1 MTIIVKMLL
10 DNFKFA
16 FKSRKAWWYTA
27 TSRSRARFA
36 RTTLGS
42 FWLGFSNLLSIGTLG
57 IVYGTVFSVDDFKS
71 YFIYLG
77 FGLVIWNTI
86 SSSISNSPNLFAYNS
101 SNIKN
106 MNLKPIFYTLE
117 EWSFQIQT
125 FIQSI
130 ILVLFVFIFIQST
143 LIVNLLLFSWLP
155 LLNLIIFIYWFPLIV
170 CLISV
175 RFTDIA
181 QLVPI
186 VLQLVFL
193 TSPILYRKESLGSL
207 GWITN
212 LNFIYQILDPL
223 RVSIINGT
231 INYHNSLLILLLNI
245 MGLFLTIKLL
255 DIEGKRLPFLV

>member
-1 MTIIVKMLL
+1 MLL

-16 FKSRKAWWYTA
+16 FKTRKAWWYTA
-27 TSRSRARFA
+27 TSRSKARFA

-57 IVYGTVFSVDDFKS
+57 VVYGTVFKVNDFSS

-86 SSSISNSPNLFAYNS
+86 SSSIANSPNLFSYNS

-117 EWSFQIQT
+117 EWSFQLQT
-125 FIQSI
+125 FIQSF
-130 ILVLFVFIFIQST
+130 ILVFFVFLFFQSE
-143 LIVNLLLFSWLP
+143 LISNLLLYSWIP
-155 LLNLIIFIYWFPLIV
+155 FLNLFIFIYWFPVIV

-193 TSPILYRKESLGSL
+193 TSPILYRKDSLGSL

-223 RVSIINGT
+223 RASIIRGT
-231 INYHNSLLILLLNI
+231 INYQDSMLLLIFNFI
-245 MGLFLTIKLL
+245 GLIFTIRLL
-255 DIEGKRLPFLV
+255 DIESKRLPFLL

>member
-1 MTIIVKMLL
+1 MLL
-10 DNFKFA
+10 DSFRFA
-16 FKSRKAWWYTA
+16 FKTRKAWWYTA

-42 FWLGFSNLLSIGTLG
+42 FWLGLSNLLSIGTLG
-57 IVYGTVFSVDDFKS
+57 IVYGTVFSVQDFNS
-71 YFIYLG
+71 YFIYLA
-77 FGLVIWNTI
+77 FGLVVWNTI
-86 SSSISNSPNLFAYNS
+86 SSSISNSPNLFAHNS

-117 EWSFQIQT
+117 EWSFQLQT
-125 FIQSI
+125 FFQSFV
-130 ILVLFVFIFIQST
+130 LVLFVFLFFKSA
-143 LIVNLLLFSWLP
+143 LISNFLLYSWLP
-155 LLNLIIFIYWFPLIV
+155 LLNLFIFIYWFPLLI

-186 VLQLVFL
+186 VLQLIFL
-193 TSPILYRKESLGSL
+193 ISPILYKKESLGSL

-223 RVSIINGT
+223 RESIINGD
-231 INYHNSLLILLLNI
+231 INYQTSFLIFIANFI
-245 MGLFLTIKLL
+245 GILFTLRIL
-255 DIEGKRLPFLV
+255 DDESKNLPFLL

>member
-1 MTIIVKMLL
+1 MIIIVKMLL

-16 FKSRKAWWYTA
+16 FKTRKAWWYTA
-27 TSRSRARFA
+27 SSRSRARFA

-57 IVYGTVFSVDDFKS
+57 IVYGTVFSVADFKS

-77 FGLVIWNTI
+77 FGLVVWNTI
-86 SSSISNSPNLFAYNS
+86 SSSISSSPNLFAHNS

-117 EWSFQIQT
+117 EWSFQLQT
-125 FIQSI
+125 FIQSF
-130 ILVLFVFIFIQST
+130 ILVFFVFLFFKAS
-143 LIVNLLLFSWLP
+143 LIINLLFYSWLP
-155 LLNLIIFIYWFPLIV
+155 LLNLFIFIYWFPLLV

-186 VLQLVFL
+186 LLQLVFL
-193 TSPILYRKESLGSL
+193 ISPILYKKESLGSL
-207 GWITN
+207 EWITS

-223 RVSIINGT
+223 RESIINGAVNYQT
-231 INYHNSLLILLLNI
+231 SFFILIINFIGLLYSIR
-245 MGLFLTIKLL
+245 LL
-255 DIEGKRLPFLV
+255 DYESKKLPFML

>member
-1 MTIIVKMLL
+1 MLL

-16 FKSRKAWWYTA
+16 IKTRRAWWYTA

-57 IVYGTVFSVDDFKS
+57 IVYGTVFSVSDFRS

-77 FGLVIWNTI
+77 IGLVIWNTI
-86 SSSISNSPNLFAYNS
+86 SSSIVNAPQLFSHNA

-106 MNLKPIFYTLE
+106 MNLKPLFYTLE

-125 FIQSI
+125 FFQSF
-130 ILVLFVFIFIQST
+130 LLVFLVFLFFNTYLLLHVLFY
-143 LIVNLLLFSWLP
+143 SWLP
-155 LLNLIIFIYWFPLIV
+155 LLNLIIFIYWFPLLI
-170 CLISV
+170 CLISL

-193 TSPILYRKESLGSL
+193 TSPILYEKESLGDLS
-207 GWITN
+207 WIVN
-212 LNFIYQILDPL
+212 LNFIYKILEPL
-223 RVSIINGT
+223 RTSIIEGS
-231 INYHNSLLILLLNI
+231 INFKDSFLILFINLCS
-245 MGLFLTIKLL
+245 LFITLMILKY
-255 DIEGKRLPFLV
+255 ESKRLPFWL

>member
-1 MTIIVKMLL
+1 MIIIKKMLL

-16 FKSRKAWWYTA
+16 FKTRKAWWYTA

-57 IVYGTVFSVDDFKS
+57 LVYGTVFSVEDFGS
-71 YFIYLG
+71 YFVYLG

-86 SSSISNSPNLFAYNS
+86 SLSISNAPQLFLHNS

-106 MNLKPIFYTLE
+106 MNLMPIFYTLE
-117 EWSFQIQT
+117 EWSFQLQT
-125 FIQSI
+125 FIQSFT
-130 ILVLFVFIFIQST
+130 LVFFVFIFFKFSLVLN
-143 LIVNLLLFSWLP
+143 LILYSWLP
-155 LLNLIIFIYWFPLIV
+155 FLNLFLFIYWFPLIV
-170 CLISV
+170 CLISI
-175 RFTDIA
+175 RFNDFA

-193 TSPILYRKESLGSL
+193 TSPILYMKESLGSL

-212 LNFIYQILDPL
+212 INFIYQILDPL
-223 RVSIINGT
+223 RNSIIEGY
-231 INYHNSLLILLLNI
+231 INYKYSFLILVCNI
-245 MGLFLTIKLL
+245 IGIVFTMIILKY
-255 DIEGKRLPFLV
+255 ESKRLPFLI

>member
-1 MTIIVKMLL
+1 MIIIVKMSL

-16 FKSRKAWWYTA
+16 FKTRNAWWYTA

-57 IVYGTVFSVDDFKS
+57 IVYGTVFSVEDFGS
-71 YFIYLG
+71 YVVYLG
-77 FGLVIWNTI
+77 IGLVIWNTI
-86 SSSISNSPNLFAYNS
+86 SSSITNSPNLFAHNS

-106 MNLKPIFYTLE
+106 MNVKPIFYTLE
-117 EWSFQIQT
+117 EWSFQLQT
-125 FIQSI
+125 FFQSF
-130 ILVLFVFIFIQST
+130 ILVFFVLLFLKFSLVS
-143 LIVNLLLFSWLP
+143 NLLIYSWIPFINLF
-155 LLNLIIFIYWFPLIV
+155 IFIYWFPVII

-193 TSPILYRKESLGSL
+193 TSPILYRKENLGSL
-207 GWITN
+207 EWITN
-212 LNFIYQILDPL
+212 LNFIYQILDPI
-223 RVSIINGT
+223 RVSIIDGSV
-231 INYHNSLLILLLNI
+231 NYLTSILLLGINFI
-245 MGLFLTIKLL
+245 GLFFTIRLL
-255 DIEGKRLPFLV
+255 NSESKVLPFLL

>member
-1 MTIIVKMLL
+1 MIIIVKMLL

-16 FKSRKAWWYTA
+16 FKTRRAWWYTA
-27 TSRSRARFA
+27 SSRSRARFA

-57 IVYGTVFSVDDFKS
+57 IVYGTVFSVENFKS

-77 FGLVIWNTI
+77 FGLVVWNTI
-86 SSSISNSPNLFAYNS
+86 SSSISNSPNLFAHNS

-117 EWSFQIQT
+117 EWSFQLQT
-125 FIQSI
+125 FIQSFV
-130 ILVLFVFIFIQST
+130 LVLFVFLFLKST
-143 LIVNLLLFSWLP
+143 LISNLLLYSWLP
-155 LLNLIIFIYWFPLIV
+155 LLNLFIFIYWFPLVI
-170 CLISV
+170 CMISV
-175 RFTDIA
+175 RFTDIG

-207 GWITN
+207 EWITN
-212 LNFIYQILDPL
+212 LNFIYKILDPL
-223 RVSIINGT
+223 RLSIINGNV
-231 INYHNSLLILLLNI
+231 NYQTSFLILIFNFIGLL
-245 MGLFLTIKLL
+245 FTIRLL
-255 DIEGKRLPFLV
+255 DLESKRLPFLL

>member
-1 MTIIVKMLL
+1 MIIILRMLL

-16 FKSRKAWWYTA
+16 FRTRRAWWYTA

-36 RTTLGS
+36 RTALGS

-57 IVYGTVFSVDDFKS
+57 IVYGTVFSVEDFSS

-86 SSSISNSPNLFAYNS
+86 SSSIANAPQLFTHNS

-117 EWSFQIQT
+117 EWSFQLQT
-125 FIQSI
+125 FVQSFL
-130 ILVLFVFIFIQST
+130 LVFFVFLFFKFS
-143 LIVNLLLFSWLP
+143 LIANLVVYSWIPLVNLF
-155 LLNLIIFIYWFPLIV
+155 IFIYWFPVII
-170 CLISV
+170 CLVSIRFNDIS
-175 RFTDIA
+175 

-186 VLQLVFL
+186 ALQLLFL

-207 GWITN
+207 SWITN
-212 LNFIYQILDPL
+212 LNFVYQILDPF
-223 RVSIINGT
+223 RESIINGSL
-231 INYHNSLLILLLNI
+231 NYQTSLLIFMINIIGLLFTITLLNI
-245 MGLFLTIKLL
+245 ESK
-255 DIEGKRLPFLV
+255 KLPFMV

>member
-1 MTIIVKMLL
+1 MTITEKMLL

-16 FKSRKAWWYTA
+16 FKTRKAWWYTA
-27 TSRSRARFA
+27 SSRSRARFA

-57 IVYGTVFSVDDFKS
+57 IVYGTVFSVEDFKS

-77 FGLVIWNTI
+77 FGLVVWNTI
-86 SSSISNSPNLFAYNS
+86 SSSISNSPNLFSHNS

-117 EWSFQIQT
+117 EWSFQLQT
-125 FIQSI
+125 FIQSFV
-130 ILVLFVFIFIQST
+130 LVFFVFLFVKST
-143 LIVNLLLFSWLP
+143 LIVNFLFFSWIP
-155 LLNLIIFIYWFPLIV
+155 LLNLIVFIYWFPLIV

-231 INYHNSLLILLLNI
+231 INYQNSMLLLICNFV
-245 MGLFLTIKLL
+245 GLFLTLRYL
-255 DIEGKRLPFLV
+255 EIESRRLPFLL

>member
-1 MTIIVKMLL
+1 MIITAKMLL

-16 FKSRKAWWYTA
+16 FKTRKAWWYTA

-57 IVYGTVFSVDDFKS
+57 VVYGTVFSVKDFNS

-117 EWSFQIQT
+117 EWSFQLQT
-125 FIQSI
+125 FIQSF
-130 ILVLFVFIFIQST
+130 ILVFLVFLFFEFT
-143 LIVNLLLFSWLP
+143 LIHNLLIYSWIP
-155 LLNLIIFIYWFPLIV
+155 FLNLFIFIYWFPLIV

-207 GWITN
+207 EWITN

-223 RVSIINGT
+223 RISIINGS
-231 INYHNSLLILLLNI
+231 INFQQSVLILVFNFI
-245 MGLFLTIKLL
+245 GLFFTIKLL
-255 DIEGKRLPFLV
+255 NHESKRLPFLL

>member
-1 MTIIVKMLL
+1 MIIIVKMLL
-10 DNFKFA
+10 DNLKFA
-16 FKSRKAWWYTA
+16 YKSRKAWWYTA

-42 FWLGFSNLLSIGTLG
+42 FWLGLSNLLSIGTLG
-57 IVYGTVFSVDDFKS
+57 VVYGTVFSVEDFSS

-86 SSSISNSPNLFAYNS
+86 SSSISNSPNLFAHNS

-117 EWSFQIQT
+117 EWAFQVQT
-125 FIQSI
+125 FIQSF
-130 ILVLFVFIFIQST
+130 ILVFLVFLFFKFS
-143 LIVNLLLFSWLP
+143 LINNLLIYSLLP
-155 LLNLIIFIYWFPLIV
+155 FLNLFIFIYWFPVIV
-170 CLISV
+170 SLISI

-207 GWITN
+207 SWITN
-212 LNFIYQILDPL
+212 FNFVYQMLDPL
-223 RVSIINGT
+223 RNSIINGY
-231 INYHNSLLILLLNI
+231 INYQSSFLLLFFNFI
-245 MGLFLTIKLL
+245 GFFITLRLL
-255 DIEGKRLPFLV
+255 NFESKRLPFFL

>member
-1 MTIIVKMLL
+1 MIIIVKMLL
-10 DNFKFA
+10 DSFKFA
-16 FKSRKAWWYTA
+16 FKTRKAWWYTA

-42 FWLGFSNLLSIGTLG
+42 FWLGFSNLLSIATLG
-57 IVYGTVFSVDDFKS
+57 IVYGTVFSVEDFSS

-86 SSSISNSPNLFAYNS
+86 SSSISNSPSLFAHNS

-117 EWSFQIQT
+117 EWSFQLQT
-125 FIQSI
+125 FIQSF
-130 ILVLFVFIFIQST
+130 ILVFFVFLFFKFSLLSNLLIHSWLPFLNLFVFIF
-143 LIVNLLLFSWLP
+143 
-155 LLNLIIFIYWFPLIV
+155 WFPVIV

-207 GWITN
+207 EWITN
-212 LNFIYQILDPL
+212 INFIYQILDPL
-223 RVSIINGT
+223 RESIINGSL
-231 INYHNSLLILLLNI
+231 NYQNSILLLVFNFI
-245 MGLFLTIKLL
+245 GLFVTIIILNS
-255 DIEGKRLPFLV
+255 ESKRLPFLL

>member
-1 MTIIVKMLL
+1 MIIIEKMLF

-16 FKSRKAWWYTA
+16 YKTRKAWWYTA

-42 FWLGFSNLLSIGTLG
+42 FWLGLSNLLSIGTLG
-57 IVYGTVFSVDDFKS
+57 VVYGTVFSVEDFSS

-86 SSSISNSPNLFAYNS
+86 SSSISNSPNLFAHNS

-106 MNLKPIFYTLE
+106 MNLKPVFYTLE
-117 EWSFQIQT
+117 EWSFQLQT
-125 FIQSI
+125 FIQSFV
-130 ILVLFVFIFIQST
+130 LVIFVFLFFKLSLLT
-143 LIVNLLLFSWLP
+143 NLLTSSYLP
-155 LLNLIIFIYWFPLIV
+155 FLNLLIFIYWFPVLV
-170 CLISV
+170 CLVCV

-186 VLQLVFL
+186 LLQLVFL

-223 RVSIINGT
+223 RVSIISGS
-231 INYHNSLLILLLNI
+231 INYQNSIIILVANFV
-245 MGLFLTIKLL
+245 GLFVTIRFLNY
-255 DIEGKRLPFLV
+255 ESKRLPFLL

>member
-1 MTIIVKMLL
+1 MLL
-10 DNFKFA
+10 DNYKFA
-16 FKSRKAWWYTA
+16 FKTRKAWWYTA

-57 IVYGTVFSVDDFKS
+57 IVYGTVFSVENFRS

-86 SSSISNSPNLFAYNS
+86 SSSISNSPALFSHNS

-117 EWSFQIQT
+117 EWAFQIQT
-125 FIQSI
+125 FIQSF
-130 ILVLFVFIFIQST
+130 ILVFIA
-143 LIVNLLLFSWLP
+143 LIFLKFSIISNFLIYSWIPMLNLL
-155 LLNLIIFIYWFPLIV
+155 IFIYWFPLIV

-175 RFTDIA
+175 RYTDMA

-186 VLQLVFL
+186 ILQLVFL
-193 TSPILYRKESLGSL
+193 TSPILYMKESLGSL

-212 LNFIYQILDPL
+212 LNFIYKVLDPL
-223 RVSIINGT
+223 RQSIISGS
-231 INYHNSLLILLLNI
+231 INYQNSFLILLINI
-245 MGLFLTIKLL
+245 VGLLITIRLL
-255 DIEGKRLPFLV
+255 DVESKKLPFLL

>member
-1 MTIIVKMLL
+1 MTIIVKILI
-10 DNFKFA
+10 DNFKFS
-16 FKSRKAWWYTA
+16 FKTRRAWWYTA

-57 IVYGTVFSVDDFKS
+57 IVYGTVFSVDDFRS

-86 SSSISNSPNLFAYNS
+86 SASISNSPFLFAHNS

-117 EWSFQIQT
+117 EWAFQLQT
-125 FIQSI
+125 FLQSFLLVFLALIFLKISI
-130 ILVLFVFIFIQST
+130 ISNFLLYSWIPLINLF
-143 LIVNLLLFSWLP
+143 
-155 LLNLIIFIYWFPLIV
+155 IFIYWFPVIV

-175 RFTDIA
+175 RFNDIA

-212 LNFIYQILDPL
+212 LNFIYKVLEPL
-223 RVSIINGT
+223 RLSLVSGT
-231 INYHNSLLILLLNI
+231 INYQNSILILGLNFV
-245 MGLFLTIKLL
+245 GLFVTMRILSFESK
-255 DIEGKRLPFLV
+255 KLPFLL

>member
-1 MTIIVKMLL
+1 MKILL

-16 FKSRKAWWYTA
+16 FKTRKAWWYTA
-27 TSRSRARFA
+27 SSRSRARFA

-57 IVYGTVFSVDDFKS
+57 IVYGTVFSVENFKS

-77 FGLVIWNTI
+77 FGLVVWNTI
-86 SSSISNSPNLFAYNS
+86 SSSISNSPNLFAHNS

-117 EWSFQIQT
+117 EWAFQLQT
-125 FIQSI
+125 FLQSFV
-130 ILVLFVFIFIQST
+130 LVFFVFLFFKST
-143 LIVNLLLFSWLP
+143 LVVNFLLFSWIP
-155 LLNLIIFIYWFPLIV
+155 LLNLIVFIYWFPLIV

-175 RFTDIA
+175 RFTDFA

-186 VLQLVFL
+186 ALQLVFL

-212 LNFIYQILDPL
+212 LNFVYQVLDPL
-223 RVSIINGT
+223 RESIINGT
-231 INYHNSLLILLLNI
+231 INYQNSFLLLIFNFV
-245 MGLFLTIKLL
+245 GLFLTIRLL
-255 DIEGKRLPFLV
+255 DIESRRLPFLL

>member
-1 MTIIVKMLL
+1 MIIIVKMLL
-10 DNFKFA
+10 DSFKFS
-16 FKSRKAWWYTA
+16 FKTRKAWWYTA

-57 IVYGTVFSVDDFKS
+57 IVYGTVFSVEDFKS

-77 FGLVIWNTI
+77 FGLVVWNTI
-86 SSSISNSPNLFAYNS
+86 SSSISNSPQLFAHNS

-106 MNLKPIFYTLE
+106 MNLRPIFYTLE
-117 EWSFQIQT
+117 EWSFQLQT
-125 FIQSI
+125 FFQSF
-130 ILVLFVFIFIQST
+130 ILVFFVFLFFEFS
-143 LIVNLLLFSWLP
+143 LVVNLLSYAWIPFIN
-155 LLNLIIFIYWFPLIV
+155 LLIFIYWFPIIV

-175 RFTDIA
+175 RFNDIA

-207 GWITN
+207 AWITN
-212 LNFIYQILDPL
+212 LNFIYQILDPV
-223 RVSIINGT
+223 RDSIIEGY
-231 INYHNSLLILLLNI
+231 INYNNSFLIFILNVIALIFTIILLNY
-245 MGLFLTIKLL
+245 
-255 DIEGKRLPFLV
+255 ESKRLPFIL

>member
-1 MTIIVKMLL
+1 MIIIKKMLL
-10 DNFKFA
+10 NNFNFA
-16 FKSRKAWWYTA
+16 FKTRKAWWYTA

-57 IVYGTVFSVDDFKS
+57 IVYGTVFSVDDFSS

-77 FGLVIWNTI
+77 FGLVIWNTV
-86 SSSISNSPNLFAYNS
+86 SSAISNSPQLFAHNS

-106 MNLKPIFYTLE
+106 MNLNPIFYTLE
-117 EWSFQIQT
+117 EWSFQLQT
-125 FIQSI
+125 FLQSF
-130 ILVLFVFIFIQST
+130 ILVLFVFIFFKFS
-143 LIVNLLLFSWLP
+143 LLVNLLLYSWIP
-155 LLNLIIFIYWFPLIV
+155 FLNLFIFIYWFPVII

-175 RFTDIA
+175 RYTDIA

-207 GWITN
+207 AWITDV
-212 LNFIYQILDPL
+212 NFIYQVLDPL
-223 RVSIINGT
+223 RESIIEGY
-231 INYHNSLLILLLNI
+231 INYRGSFLLLAINFLGLFFTVLLLN
-245 MGLFLTIKLL
+245 K
-255 DIEGKRLPFLV
+255 ERNKLPFLL